1 MGSDLAIAIACNDDN
16 SWPRGLAWQI
26 ADHYLADQLEPRNDD
41 VANSS
46 GQQDAEE
53 VSEPPA
59 LTNAQLSEYV
69 GTFFSQE
76 LDATYRFAVVD
87 GDLVVRVEQEQ
98 PLVIVP
104 IADDRFEFRMGWQMV
119 VLDFDRNRAGVIIGF
134 GLSAGS
140 ERGIVFENF
149 SGGGR

>member
-1 MGSDLAIAIACNDDN
+1 MPCLRTVHHTGSSWGFRTVVKRFVEPDLAIAIACNDDN
-16 SWPRGLAWQI
+16 SWPRRLAWQI
-26 ADHYLADQLEPRNDD
+26 A
-41 VANSS
+41 
-46 GQQDAEE
+46 
-53 VSEPPA
+53 
-59 LTNAQLSEYV
+59 
-69 GTFFSQE
+69 
-76 LDATYRFAVVD
+76 
-87 GDLVVRVEQEQ
+87 EQEQ

-119 VLDFDRNRAGVIIGF
+119 VLDFDRNRAGVITGF